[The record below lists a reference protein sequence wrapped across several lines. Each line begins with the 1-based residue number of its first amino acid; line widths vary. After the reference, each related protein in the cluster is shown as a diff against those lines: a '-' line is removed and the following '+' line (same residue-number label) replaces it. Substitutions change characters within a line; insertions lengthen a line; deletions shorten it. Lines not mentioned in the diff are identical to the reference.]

1 MKEIDM
7 IKNNENDDKTN
18 LDTYKI
24 VGKLLLF
31 N

>member
-1 MKEIDM
+1 MKEVDM
-7 IKNNENDDKTN
+7 IKNNENDDKAN
-18 LDTYKI
+18 LDSYQI